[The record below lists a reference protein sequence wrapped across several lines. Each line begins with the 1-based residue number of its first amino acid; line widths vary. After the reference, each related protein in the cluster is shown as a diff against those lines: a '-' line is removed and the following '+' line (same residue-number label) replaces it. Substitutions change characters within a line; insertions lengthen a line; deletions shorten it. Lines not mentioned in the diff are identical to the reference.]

1 MSREGRS
8 DDKLV
13 CTGQGDVV
21 NQIRSVIP
29 LARVRAQ
36 APLLSPRAC
45 RATPSLTRDGPVEGR
60 RVRAHAARRMDIA
73 HTPPQK
79 PYLKHDSQSVSIH
92 VSSTPARPAMRARR
106 PLALSAPVRVAKNLD
121 SKLVCERAL
130 VPGPSSP
137 TDSGHRTGSAADR
150 ARIPFKPFVRQKL
163 VAKSRHWGL
172 TRCSHQLP
180 RAVAAQIH
188 RGSATGLP
196 RCSQPTIRGKGEAI
210 VA

>member
-92 VSSTPARPAMRARR
+92 VSSTQRARR
-106 PLALSAPVRVAKNLD
+106 CGHVGRLLSARPSVWRRTWTRNLFVSERLSRARAAPQTLATGRAALQTVLGSPSNHLYAKNL
-121 SKLVCERAL
+121 LQRAGIG
-130 VPGPSSP
+130 V
-137 TDSGHRTGSAADR
+137 
-150 ARIPFKPFVRQKL
+150 
-163 VAKSRHWGL
+163 
-172 TRCSHQLP
+172 
-180 RAVAAQIH
+180 
-188 RGSATGLP
+188 
-196 RCSQPTIRGKGEAI
+196 
-210 VA
+210 